1 MKLLAALLT
10 ATLVLA
16 GCGATGPAY
25 DPGPRPDVGGSISG
39 RVITAGDAAALSGR
53 QVTAVNLATGRR
65 YDVSTSTNGGYTVRV
80 PVGAYRVEVELRSGE
95 TLVARPEAAIE
106 IDRGDLD
113 SARDFEIGLQSAAG
127 SRQ

>member
-1 MKLLAALLT
+1 MKLFAALLLT
-10 ATLVLA
+10 MALA
-16 GCGATGPAY
+16 GCGATGPAH

-39 RVITAGDAAALSGR
+39 RVSASDGTTALSGR
-53 QVTAVNLATGRR
+53 KVTAVNIATGTR

-80 PVGAYRVEVELRSGE
+80 PVGNYRVEVELRNGE
-95 TLVARPEAAIE
+95 TITSQPEPAIE

-113 SARDFEIGLQSAAG
+113 GARDFVI

>member
-1 MKLLAALLT
+1 MKLFSALL
-10 ATLVLA
+10 LSMVLA

-39 RVITAGDAAALSGR
+39 RVSANDGTTALSGR
-53 QVTAVNLATGRR
+53 KVTAVNVATGRR

-80 PVGAYRVEVELRSGE
+80 PVGMYRLEVELRGGE
-95 TLVARPEAAIE
+95 TITTQPEATID

-113 SARDFEIGLQSAAG
+113 AARDFVISVQPAVGG
-127 SRQ
+127 RQ

>member
-1 MKLLAALLT
+1 ML
-10 ATLVLA
+10 LA

-39 RVITAGDAAALSGR
+39 RVSANDGTTALSGR
-53 QVTAVNLATGRR
+53 RVTAINLATGSR

-80 PVGAYRVEVELRSGE
+80 PVGSYRVEVELRDGE
-95 TLVARPEAAIE
+95 TLTAQPEATIE

-113 SARDFEIGLQSAAG
+113 AARDFVIAVGGTAY
-127 SRQ
+127 

>member
-1 MKLLAALLT
+1 MKLLAALLV
-10 ATLVLA
+10 TLTLA

-39 RVITAGDAAALSGR
+39 RVVTAGDAAALSGR
-53 QVTAVNLATGRR
+53 KVTAVNLATGTR

-80 PVGAYRVEVELRSGE
+80 PVGVYRVEVELRSGE
-95 TLVARPEAAIE
+95 TLSARPEAAIE

-113 SARDFEIGLQSAAG
+113 SARDFEITVA
-127 SRQ
+127 R

>member
-1 MKLLAALLT
+1 MRILATYVFAIL
-10 ATLVLA
+10 LA

-39 RVITAGDAAALSGR
+39 RVSANDGTTALSGR
-53 QVTAVNLATGRR
+53 RVTATNLVTGTR

-80 PVGAYRVEVELRSGE
+80 PVGSYRVEVELREGE
-95 TLVARPEAAIE
+95 RLAAQPEATIE

-113 SARDFEIGLQSAAG
+113 AARDFVIAVGY
-127 SRQ
+127 

>member
-1 MKLLAALLT
+1 MRIVAACVLSML
-10 ATLVLA
+10 LA

-39 RVITAGDAAALSGR
+39 RVSATDGTTALSGR
-53 QVTAVNLATGRR
+53 RVTAINVATGSR

-80 PVGAYRVEVELRSGE
+80 PVGTYRVEVELREGE
-95 TLVARPEAAIE
+95 TLTAQPEATIE

-113 SARDFEIGLQSAAG
+113 AARDFVIAVGG
-127 SRQ
+127 RG

>member
-1 MKLLAALLT
+1 M
-10 ATLVLA
+10 VA

-39 RVITAGDAAALSGR
+39 RVSASDGATALSGR
-53 QVTAVNLATGRR
+53 KVTATNVARGTR

-80 PVGAYRVEVELRSGE
+80 PVGVYKIEVELREGE
-95 TLVARPEAAIE
+95 SLTSQPEAQID

-113 SARDFEIGLQSAAG
+113 SGRDFVITV
-127 SRQ
+127 R

>member
-1 MKLLAALLT
+1 MKLLAALVVT
-10 ATLVLA
+10 VVLA

-39 RVITAGDAAALSGR
+39 RVVTAGDAAALSGR
-53 QVTAVNLATGRR
+53 RVTAVNLATGRR

-80 PVGAYRVEVELRSGE
+80 PVGMYRVEVELRDGE
-95 TLVARPEAAIE
+95 ALTARPEAAIE

-113 SARDFEIGLQSAAG
+113 SARNFEISLQPAAG
-127 SRQ
+127 SRR

>member
-1 MKLLAALLT
+1 MKLLPVLLVST
-10 ATLVLA
+10 MLA

-39 RVITAGDAAALSGR
+39 RVSASDGVTALSGR
-53 QVTAVNLATGRR
+53 KITAVNVATGRR

-80 PVGAYRVEVELRSGE
+80 PVGMYRLEVELRNGE
-95 TLVARPEAAIE
+95 VLAAQPEATIE

-113 SARDFEIGLQSAAG
+113 GARDFVITVK
-127 SRQ
+127 

>member
-1 MKLLAALLT
+1 MS
-10 ATLVLA
+10 LVLA

-39 RVITAGDAAALSGR
+39 RVVTAGDAAALSGR
-53 QVTAVNLATGRR
+53 TVTAVNLATGRR

-80 PVGAYRVEVELRSGE
+80 PVGTYRVGVELRSGE
-95 TLVARPEAAIE
+95 RLAAQPEAAIE

-113 SARDFEIGLQSAAG
+113 SARDFEIAVQ
-127 SRQ
+127 